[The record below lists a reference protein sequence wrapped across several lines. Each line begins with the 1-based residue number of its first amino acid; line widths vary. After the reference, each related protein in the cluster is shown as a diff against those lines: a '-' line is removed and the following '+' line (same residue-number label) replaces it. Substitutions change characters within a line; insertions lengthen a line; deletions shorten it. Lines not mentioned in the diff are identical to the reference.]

1 MSYITN
7 KKKKKKHVNDFDK
20 TIKLAELI
28 FLVIRLEVCVRTH
41 PQGCWK
47 PRWRNCSGESL
58 FSLKCHIVYVE
69 KWNYS
74 IQHPFLQEQYIER
87 STSKSW
93 KCNVNKR
100 SIINT

>member
-7 KKKKKKHVNDFDK
+7 EKKKKKHVNDFDK

-28 FLVIRLEVCVRTH
+28 FLVIHLEVCVRTH

-69 KWNYS
+69 NETTLS
-74 IQHPFLQEQYIER
+74 NIPF
-87 STSKSW
+87 SKS
-93 KCNVNKR
+93 
-100 SIINT
+100 SI